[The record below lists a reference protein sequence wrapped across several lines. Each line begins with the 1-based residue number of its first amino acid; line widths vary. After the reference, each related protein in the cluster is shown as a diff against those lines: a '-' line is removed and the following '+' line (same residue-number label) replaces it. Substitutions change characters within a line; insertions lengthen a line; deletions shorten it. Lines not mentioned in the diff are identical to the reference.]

1 MRKALA
7 LTAAPSDAGRR
18 RFISGATLAVA
29 GATALRSAPTAAVER
44 HEVQSWQATTDVI
57 VVGSGAGGISAA
69 IEARRAGAEVQVL
82 ELFQLPGGSSS
93 LSGGVCYLGGGTPL
107 QKALGFEDTAEDMYR
122 YLVAAG
128 GAYAPS
134 DKIQVYCEHSLEHY
148 DWLTGNGVEY
158 ALVYSDEKELAHHAA
173 SLYHSGSER
182 NHPWREQ
189 VRPAPRGHVPPAVNM
204 MGGNRLMTALL
215 ASAERQGVN
224 LSTRV
229 SCERLVTERD
239 GSVAGVAV
247 RRDGQDL
254 YLRAR
259 RGVVLAAGGFIHNPE
274 MLRKHA
280 PELYPCS
287 GHWGRA
293 GDLGMGI
300 RMGMGVGGNVLRM
313 HHGFAVLPLYPPE
326 NVLKGVAVNRLGQRC
341 IAEDAYYGA
350 IGHEFLYNQGGR
362 GWLIVDAAC
371 DYPGP
376 DARVVVA
383 AQSADVAGLSQALG
397 LAPGAL
403 EATVSFYNLHAREGR
418 DPLLGKSPAYL
429 APLERPPFKAYDLG
443 VEKAFYAVHTFGG
456 LETSLAGEVMNAWG
470 EPIPGLYAAGRTT
483 AGIPAAPYHASGLSI
498 GDSTFFGRRAGAA
511 AAARQ
516 A

>member
-1 MRKALA
+1 MRRREFLASAALA
-7 LTAAPSDAGRR
+7 T
-18 RFISGATLAVA
+18 A
-29 GATALRSAPTAAVER
+29 GATALRSGPTFALER
-44 HEVQSWQATTDVI
+44 GEIRSWDATVDVI

-69 IEARRAGAEVQVL
+69 IDARRLGADVLVL
-82 ELFQLPGGSSS
+82 ELFHLPGGSSS

-107 QKALGFEDTAEDMYR
+107 QKALDFEDTPEDMYR
-122 YLVAAG
+122 YLVDAG
-128 GAYAPS
+128 GPYAPA
-134 DKIQVYCEHSLEHY
+134 DKIQLYCEQSLEHY
-148 DWLTGNGVEY
+148 DWLVSNGVEY
-158 ALVYSDEKELAHHAA
+158 APVYSDEKELAHHAA

-182 NHPWREQ
+182 NHPYRDR

-204 MGGNRLMTALL
+204 MGGRRLMESLL
-215 ASAERQGVN
+215 ASAENQAVPV
-224 LSTRV
+224 STRV
-229 SCERLVTERD
+229 ACERLVTESD
-239 GSVAGVAV
+239 GTIAGVAV
-247 RRDGQDL
+247 RADGQQRH
-254 YLRAR
+254 LRAR

-274 MLRKHA
+274 MLKRHA

-362 GWLIVDAAC
+362 GWLIVDADC

-383 AQSADVAGLSQALG
+383 AQAGDLG
-397 LAPGAL
+397 MLGRTLGFAPGAL
-403 EATVSFYNLHAREGR
+403 EATVDFYNRHAREGR
-418 DPLLGKSPAYL
+418 DPLLGKSPAFL
-429 APLERPPFKAYDLG
+429 APLGRPPFKAYDLG

-456 LETSLAGEVMNAWG
+456 LETSLSGEVIDVWG
-470 EPIPGLYAAGRTT
+470 EKIPGLYAAGRTS

-511 AAARQ
+511 AAARR

>member
-1 MRKALA
+1 MKQTRRGFLTGAGLA
-7 LTAAPSDAGRR
+7 A
-18 RFISGATLAVA
+18 A
-29 GATALRSAPTAAVER
+29 GATALRSTPTTALDR
-44 HEVQSWQATTDVI
+44 RDVSGWDDEADVV

-69 IEARRAGAEVQVL
+69 IEARRAAADVQVL
-82 ELFQLPGGSSS
+82 ELFHIPGGSSS
-93 LSGGVCYLGGGTPL
+93 LSGGVCYMGGGTPL
-107 QKALGFEDTAEDMYR
+107 QTALVFEDTPEDMYR
-122 YLVAAG
+122 YLIEAG
-128 GAYAPS
+128 GSYAPA
-134 DKIQVYCEHSLEHY
+134 DKIQLYCEESLGHY
-148 DWLTGNGVEY
+148 DWLVGNGVEY
-158 ALVYSDEKELAHHAA
+158 ARVYSDEKELAHHAA

-182 NHPWREQ
+182 NYPYRDR
-189 VRPAPRGHVPPAVNM
+189 VRPAPRGHVPPATNM
-204 MGGNRLMTALL
+204 MGGQRLMASLL
-215 ASAERQGVN
+215 ASAERLGIPVR
-224 LSTRV
+224 TRV
-229 SCERLVTERD
+229 ACERLVTESD
-239 GSVAGVAV
+239 GTIAGVAV
-247 RRDGQDL
+247 RENGVRRHV
-254 YLRAR
+254 RAR

-274 MLRKHA
+274 MLKRHA

-362 GWLIVDAAC
+362 GWLIVDASC

-383 AQSADVAGLSQALG
+383 ALTGDITALG
-397 LAPGAL
+397 RALGFAPGAL
-403 EATVSFYNLHAREGR
+403 EATIDYYNAHAREGR
-418 DPLLGKSPAYL
+418 DPVLGKSAAFL

-443 VEKAFYAVHTFGG
+443 VEKAFYSVHTFGG
-456 LETSLAGEVMNAWG
+456 LETTLAGEVVNVWG
-470 EPIPGLYAAGRTT
+470 DTIPGLYAAGRTS

-511 AAARQ
+511 ASARK

>member
-1 MRKALA
+1 MSGPSRFATRTRRGFLGAGLA
-7 LTAAPSDAGRR
+7 AAG
-18 RFISGATLAVA
+18 V
-29 GATALRSAPTAAVER
+29 TALRAVPTAALDRRDVPGWDGE
-44 HEVQSWQATTDVI
+44 ADVI

-69 IEARRAGAEVQVL
+69 IEARRAGAEVLVL
-82 ELFQLPGGSSS
+82 ELFHIAGGSSS
-93 LSGGVCYLGGGTPL
+93 LSGGVCYMGGGTPL
-107 QKALGFEDTAEDMYR
+107 QKALGFTDTPEDMYR
-122 YLVAAG
+122 YLIEAG
-128 GAYAPS
+128 GPYAPA
-134 DKIQVYCEHSLEHY
+134 DKIELYCEQSLDHY
-148 DWLTGNGVEY
+148 AWLVGTGVEY
-158 ALVYSDEKELAHHAA
+158 APVYSDEKELAHQAA

-182 NHPWREQ
+182 NHPYRER

-204 MGGNRLMTALL
+204 MGGSSLMTTLL
-215 ASAERQGVN
+215 AAADRLGVV
-224 LSTRV
+224 LRTRV
-229 SCERLVTERD
+229 SCERLVTETD
-239 GSVAGVAV
+239 GSIAGVAV
-247 RRDGQDL
+247 REKGTRRH
-254 YLRAR
+254 LRAR

-274 MLRKHA
+274 MLKRPA

-300 RMGMGVGGNVLRM
+300 RMGMGVGANVLRM

-326 NVLKGVAVNRLGQRC
+326 NVLKGVAVNRLAQRC
-341 IAEDAYYGA
+341 IAEDSYYGA

-362 GWLIVDAAC
+362 GWLIVDAGC

-383 AQSADVAGLSQALG
+383 AHADDLATLGRALG

-403 EATVSFYNLHAREGR
+403 ETTIDFYNRHAREGR
-418 DPLLGKSPAYL
+418 DPLLGKSPAFL
-429 APLERPPFKAYDLG
+429 APLERAPFKAYDLG

-456 LETSLAGEVMNAWG
+456 LETTLEGEVVNAWG
-470 EPIPGLYAAGRTT
+470 EIIPGLYAAGRTS

-511 AAARQ
+511 VARRS
-516 A
+516 